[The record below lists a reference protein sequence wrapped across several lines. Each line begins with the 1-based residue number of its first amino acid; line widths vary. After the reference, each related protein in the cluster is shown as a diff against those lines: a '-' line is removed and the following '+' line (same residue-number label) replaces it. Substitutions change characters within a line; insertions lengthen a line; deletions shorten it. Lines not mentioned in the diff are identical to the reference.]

1 MSPSACYPRRV
12 NQATEQRRSNRTLI
26 PGLLVSG
33 AAIVAL
39 FFFVDFDLAF
49 KSLLAARPWYLV
61 AAMALFA
68 VGVTGRAATSRELV
82 DHRTGL
88 GGAFAALNIG
98 YLANNLLPL
107 RAGEV
112 VRSVV
117 LGRKTGTGIIGGA
130 TAVTAERML
139 DLVMAGT
146 VLLSGIS
153 AVGVDAPWA
162 PAAAA
167 ATAAV
172 AGITFLLTLAR
183 RRHIIAAWL
192 EPMVAG
198 RPRLALLLPKLIT
211 ALDGLAKPQRLL
223 RATAILGTS
232 WALAVVLFWL
242 GLRAFIPDA
251 PVSWAAFGLGVM
263 AFGIALPSS
272 PGAFGVYEA
281 TWVGALSLCGADPA
295 DALAYA
301 ISIHTLTF
309 SFTSICGLVCLVL
322 EVPRGAGFTQRARS
336 VLRGGEGQSSR
347 NGREIDAQ

>member
-1 MSPSACYPRRV
+1 M
-12 NQATEQRRSNRTLI
+12 NQATEQRRSIRTLI

-49 KSLLAARPWYLV
+49 ESLLAARPWYLV
-61 AAMALFA
+61 AATALFA
-68 VGVTGRAATSRELV
+68 VGVVGRAATSRELV
-82 DHRTGL
+82 DHRTGI
-88 GGAFAALNIG
+88 GGAFAALNMG

-117 LGRKTGTGIIGGA
+117 LGRKTGTGFIGGA
-130 TAVTAERML
+130 TAVAAERML

-153 AVGVDAPWA
+153 AVGVEASWA

-167 ATAAV
+167 ATGAV
-172 AGITFLLTLAR
+172 FGIAILLALAR
-183 RRHIIAAWL
+183 RRHAVAEWFEPRIAN
-192 EPMVAG
+192 
-198 RPRLALLLPKLIT
+198 RPRLARLLPKLIA
-211 ALDGLAKPQRLL
+211 ALDGLARPRRLL
-223 RATAILGTS
+223 RATIILGAS
-232 WALAVVLFWL
+232 WTLAVVIFWV
-242 GLRAFIPDA
+242 GLLAFIPDA

-281 TWVGALSLCGADPA
+281 TWVAALSLCGADPA

-322 EVPRGAGFTQRARS
+322 EVPRGAGFTRRAKS
-336 VLRGGEGQSSR
+336 ILTGSEGQK
-347 NGREIDAQ
+347 A